1 MILPLCSETQN
12 TKTQKTTKK
21 EMFGWIWSG
30 GDWRNKEEGDGDHNK
45 RLPKLFML
53 LRHDLAQKKYTNA
66 QKWQ

>member
-1 MILPLCSETQN
+1 
-12 TKTQKTTKK
+12 
-21 EMFGWIWSG
+21 MFGWIWSG

-66 QKWQ
+66 QKWQQQW